1 MMDNTNGINNQQLA
15 ILETLSTQSKTI
27 GQIARDVGMSDGRT
41 SQLVKRLQE
50 DGFLHKRRSGTSK
63 RTSFSDRLFAEYLRG
78 VILRNGIDLSDMFR
92 YPYFDILLTLKDRE
106 LDKESLADGTDASL
120 YQVKKYVLQLER
132 KGILRTSDGKV
143 KISRTLPELNRFL
156 KAYSSYSN
164 LKRLRGMTSK
174 GAMVWENGLEFIFF
188 APIDEG
194 ISGAEP
200 TGISAMSRYG
210 IDIISDRV
218 YYHYFKNGKEL
229 RVEDIAID
237 AILAANLQ
245 PRGILYT
252 LLFLRKIENFD
263 REYLISRGVEIGHEK
278 IARDLVNFLRGGDPK
293 SRGFPSRGEFAQICA
308 RYGVNPSNEDS
319 SLQMT
324 SSRNSSE

>member
-1 MMDNTNGINNQQLA
+1 MSNTNGINNQQLA

-27 GQIARDVGMSDGRT
+27 GQIARDVGMSSGRT
-41 SQLVKRLQE
+41 SQLVKTLQE
-50 DGFLHKRRSGTSK
+50 DGFLHKERSGTSK

-78 VILRNGIDLSDMFR
+78 VILRNRIDLSDMFR

-106 LDKESLADGTDASL
+106 LDKESLASETDASL
-120 YQVKKYVLQLER
+120 YQVRKYVLQLER

-156 KAYSSYSN
+156 DAYSSYSN
-164 LKRLRGMTSK
+164 HKRLRGMTSE
-174 GAMVWENGLEFIFF
+174 GAIVWENALEFIFF

-194 ISGAEP
+194 ISGAEL

-210 IDIISDRV
+210 IDIVSDRV
-218 YYHYFKNGKEL
+218 YYHYLGNGREL

-237 AILAANLQ
+237 TILAANLQ

-252 LLFLRKIENFD
+252 LLFLRKVETFD
-263 REYLISRGVEIGHEK
+263 WKHLISRGKEIGHKK
-278 IARDLVNFLRGGDPK
+278 IARDLVNFLRGRDPR

-308 RYGVNPSNEDS
+308 RYGVNTSNEDS
-319 SLQMT
+319 SPRMK
-324 SSRNSSE
+324 SSKGSGE